1 MLLCTISA
9 DIDGIGRINTES
21 ISDQVRMELLVSNIE
36 NTRLLRDADGE
47 FLDIRSWEG
56 LRFNKLSQIV
66 RINFSRISQVIYY
79 DDDDD
84 DDGED
89 EGEDP
94 YTIGP
99 GGSVDLKWVPQSVTD
114 LAIFWMDLEGTV
126 ETCFLPG
133 HLELFSIQSNHFRGT
148 FCIESLPR
156 ELRSVV
162 ISANRLSGTLRM
174 DKLPPTLKCF
184 DAERNQFHGALD
196 LTDLPL
202 SINIIRLEFNDFSG
216 TIDLSKLPPKICF
229 LRTTNTKIKQERLVV
244 RVPEQ
249 GLRKFHLGEHM
260 FTSAFD
266 TYGNEITDDLH

>member
-1 MLLCTISA
+1 
-9 DIDGIGRINTES
+9 
-21 ISDQVRMELLVSNIE
+21 MELLVSNIE

-66 RINFSRISQVIYY
+66 RINFSGISQVN
-79 DDDDD
+79 
-84 DDGED
+84 
-89 EGEDP
+89 
-94 YTIGP
+94 TIGP

-148 FCIESLPR
+148 FCIELLPR

-162 ISANRLSGTLRM
+162 ISANRLSGTLCM
-174 DKLPPTLKCF
+174 DKLPPALQCF

-229 LRTTNTKIKQERLVV
+229 LRITNTKIKQERLVV

-249 GLRKFHLGEHM
+249 GLRKFYLGQHM
-260 FTSAFD
+260 FISAFD